1 VASAKDAGAIVL
13 VGGRSSRMGQPK
25 AALDFGGMPLLTR
38 IVIELKWWFD
48 EIVIVAAPKSEALPH
63 IEIPGLK
70 IVHDES
76 AFAGPLDALRRG
88 LNALDHE
95 IAFACSC
102 DLPMLNSDVA
112 ADLVAMLED
121 FDAVM
126 PEVGGKLQPL
136 HAVYRKACA
145 NSIAALEESGE
156 KRLTANANAINAR
169 KVGEEELRTIDPQ
182 LSSFFNVNTPE
193 DYQRALKLAGFPSG

>member
-1 VASAKDAGAIVL
+1 
-13 VGGRSSRMGQPK
+13 MGQPK

-48 EIVIVAAPKSEALPH
+48 EIVIVAAPQSEGQPR
-63 IEIPGLK
+63 IDVPGLK
-70 IVHDES
+70 IVHDET

-88 LNALDHE
+88 LNALEHGV
-95 IAFACSC
+95 AFACSC

-112 ADLVAMLED
+112 ADLVAMLDD

-136 HAVYRKACA
+136 HAVYRKECA

-156 KRLTANANAINAR
+156 KRLTANAHAINAR

-193 DYQRALKLAGFPSG
+193 DYQHALKLAGFPSS

>member
-25 AALDFGGMPLLTR
+25 AALDFRGMPLLTR

-48 EIVIVAAPKSEALPH
+48 EIVIVAAPKSEGLPR

-70 IVHDES
+70 IVHDET

-88 LNALDHE
+88 LNALDHS

-102 DLPMLNSDVA
+102 DLPLLNSDVA
-112 ADLVAMLED
+112 ADLVAMLDD
-121 FDAVM
+121 FDAVI

-136 HAVYRKACA
+136 HAVYRKQCA
-145 NSIAALEESGE
+145 NAIESLTADGE
-156 KRLTANANAINAR
+156 KRLTASASAINAR
-169 KVGEEELRTIDPQ
+169 KVSEEELRTIDPQ
-182 LSSFFNVNTPE
+182 LTSFFNVNTPE
-193 DYQRALKLAGFPSG
+193 DYQRALKLAGL